1 MGGWLNRIVSKDILV
16 KSAREGFLRVRKCGR
31 PLVSCPIGR
40 NLEEVFVV
48 VVVVLLLL
56 YAILS
61 LDVTYLLDLLLH

>member
-48 VVVVLLLL
+48 VVMSLLL
-56 YAILS
+56 YANLS
-61 LDVTYLLDLLLH
+61 LDVTHLLDLLLH

>member
-1 MGGWLNRIVSKDILV
+1 MVDLL
-16 KSAREGFLRVRKCGR
+16 F
-31 PLVSCPIGR
+31 SCPIGR

-61 LDVTYLLDLLLH
+61 LDVTHLLDEIH